1 MVASAQSIDLKAGAS
16 FATLSNKLPDWKS
29 RTGFAAGVAFDLGSG
44 LIGLQPEVLYVQK
57 GVAFDGTPSGSSDA
71 PRLGYIDVPVLLKIT
86 LRTPAIQPMFYAG
99 PSVNFRLSCSF
110 NGADCKDATKSTDY
124 GVGARRGR
132 APRRQPRVYPGGSLH
147 LGPQGRQRPGC
158 RREERNPDVPGAG
171 RDIAVDGCQRGCR
184 VSRRQ
189 PEPPALAASSPLVLY
204 P

>member
-1 MVASAQSIDLKAGAS
+1 MHRTRWTVVLATLAGTIPMVASAQSIGLKAGAS

-29 RTGFAAGVAFDLGSG
+29 RTGFAAGIAFDLGSG
-44 LIGLQPEVLYVQK
+44 LIGLQPEALYVQK

-124 GVGARRGR
+124 GAVLGAGVRLGGNHGFTLEGR
-132 APRRQPRVYPGGSLH
+132 YTWGLK
-147 LGPQGRQRPGC
+147 
-158 RREERNPDVPGAG
+158 DVNDPGAG
-171 RDIAVDGCQRGCR
+171 VKNETRTF
-184 VSRRQ
+184 
-189 PEPPALAASSPLVLY
+189 LVLAGVSL
-204 P
+204 

>member
-1 MVASAQSIDLKAGAS
+1 MHRTRWRIVLATLVVATPAVSSAQSIDLKAGAS

-29 RTGFAAGVAFDLGSG
+29 RTGFAAGLGFDLGSG

-110 NGADCKDATKSTDY
+110 NGADCKDATNSTDY
-124 GVGARRGR
+124 GVVLGAGVRL
-132 APRRQPRVYPGGSLH
+132 GGSHGFTLE
-147 LGPQGRQRPGC
+147 GRYTWGLK
-158 RREERNPDVPGAG
+158 DVNDPGAG
-171 RDIAVDGCQRGCR
+171 VKNETRTFLM
-184 VSRRQ
+184 
-189 PEPPALAASSPLVLY
+189 LAGISL
-204 P
+204 